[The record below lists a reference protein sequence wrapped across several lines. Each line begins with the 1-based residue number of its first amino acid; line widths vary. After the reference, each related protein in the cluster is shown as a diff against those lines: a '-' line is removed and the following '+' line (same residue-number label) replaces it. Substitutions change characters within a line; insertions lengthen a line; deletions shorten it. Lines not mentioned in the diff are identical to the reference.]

1 MAKRKLS
8 LSSRIFIYMIML
20 VVVASILIAG
30 VTIYQYNEQSQDY
43 HRLRLERKEAQL
55 ISSINYVL
63 KETTWEVKTENLPLI
78 FKDKIYE
85 IANIHNVNFNLYDLK
100 GDLIK
105 MSKPNFDKNTI
116 DTRLSED
123 ILDKLKQSVSKR
135 FVEKIKRFGEDY
147 RSSYMIF
154 TDSNAKPLGVLN
166 VPYFDDDSL
175 NYGELKAFLIRL
187 SYAYIIMILLAI
199 AFAYFV
205 SKYITKSLQTI
216 QEKMKETRLGKRN
229 QKIELKGASSEIF
242 ALVESYNN
250 MIDELE
256 DSVKK
261 LASSQRE
268 QAWREM
274 AKQVAHEIKNPL
286 TPMRL
291 SVQSFQHKFDPQ
303 DPDIHKKVNEYTKT
317 LIQQIDTMSSI
328 ASAFSDFAK
337 MPAQKLEVL
346 NVVEVVELALEIF
359 PEKDLKFISKEPE
372 IIANFDRS
380 QLIRIITNLV
390 KNAVQSIPKD
400 RSPQISIHLF
410 SDDTDVII
418 EVKDNGSG
426 ITKAIE
432 DRIFEPKFTTKTS
445 GMGLGLPMIKNM
457 IDTYNGSINFSSV
470 IDEGSQ
476 FTIRFP
482 KYFKDEE

>member
-20 VVVASILIAG
+20 VVLASILIAG
-30 VTIYQYNEQSQDY
+30 VTIYQYSEQSQDY

-63 KETTWEVKTENLPLI
+63 KETTWEVTTENLPLI

-85 IANIHNVNFNLYDLK
+85 IANIHNVNFNLYDLN

-105 MSKPNFDKNTI
+105 MSKGNFENNTI
-116 DTRLSED
+116 EMYLSEEV
-123 ILDKLKQSVSKR
+123 LTKLNQTVSKR

-154 TDSNAKPLGVLN
+154 SDINAKPLGVLN

-187 SYAYIIMILLAI
+187 SYAYLVMILVAI

-216 QEKMKETRLGKRN
+216 REKMKETRLEKRN
-229 QKIELKGASSEIF
+229 QKIELKGAGLEVS

-256 DSVKK
+256 DSVQK
-261 LASSQRE
+261 LATSERE

-303 DPDIHKKVNEYTKT
+303 DPEIHKKVDEYTKT

-328 ASAFSDFAK
+328 ASAFSNFAK

-359 PEKDLKFISKEPE
+359 PESDLKFISKESE

-390 KNAVQSIPKD
+390 KNAIQSIPDD
-400 RSPQISIHLF
+400 RSPQISIHLL
-410 SDDTDVII
+410 SDETDVII

-426 ITKAIE
+426 ITKAME

-457 IDTYNGSINFSSV
+457 IDTYNGSIKFSSI
-470 IDEGSQ
+470 IDKGSQ
-476 FTIRFP
+476 FTVRFP
-482 KYFKDEE
+482 KHFKNEI